1 MIIDKVTKHD
11 KPSGWVH
18 YMWIRP
24 EEIFPMWKS
33 SYILK
38 ARAPSGEDYVVGSGV
53 YNMKVEKQFIV
64 EMVDDAVDLIHREGK
79 ATFDKLRDK
88 SSEFVFLDNYIFVV
102 KQDGTAVVDPAFPSL
117 EGRNLLDFKDAV
129 GRHVVRDMIEKL
141 SGDSTWISY
150 MWPKPGEVRPSRRLA
165 YLRKVKL
172 GPETFIVGS
181 GFSPA
186 RPIWM
191 K

>member
-1 MIIDKVTKHD
+1 
-11 KPSGWVH
+11 
-18 YMWIRP
+18 
-24 EEIFPMWKS
+24 MWKS